1 MIDKRARAALES
13 VGIPPADDYG
23 IPSSS
28 LTFPDGAN
36 YRIEISGIERLSTLE
51 ALIDEMEKQ
60 DTVVHRLICTVMGS
74 TLLTKEELR
83 AFAVL
88 ASQKKLE
95 VIITP
100 GPRPQWDV
108 GRQVATPE
116 GAVSGLRIRGCD
128 NLRYL
133 ISDMLRCVDLGFRG
147 FLVWDEGVL
156 SIVSE
161 LRDKGIFPKDTVF
174 KVSIFAGHANPAG
187 GRLLEQL
194 GADTFNPVVDL
205 TLPMLAAMRAVVR
218 IPLDLHVYL
227 FESFGGQNR
236 MWETPELAR
245 IASPCYFKIEPG
257 VSVGALYKPWVG
269 PDSLAFLAREK
280 VKQGKIIQEI
290 VRDVHPELKCSELG
304 APGLAIPVV

>member
-1 MIDKRARAALES
+1 MIDKRAREALEM
-13 VGIPPADDYG
+13 VGIPPADLG
-23 IPSSS
+23 GVPTSP

-51 ALIDEMEKQ
+51 ATIDEMEKQ
-60 DTVVHRLICTVMGS
+60 DTPVHRLISTVMGS
-74 TLLTKEELR
+74 TLLTRDELR
-83 AFAVL
+83 AFAKL
-88 ASQKKLE
+88 ASQKKVE

-108 GRQVATPE
+108 GKQVATPE

-161 LRDKGIFPKDTVF
+161 LRDKGVFPKDTVF

-187 GRLLEQL
+187 ARLLERL
-194 GADTFNPVVDL
+194 GANTFNPVADL
-205 TLPMLAAMRAVVR
+205 TLPMLAAIRKVVT
-218 IPLDLHVYL
+218 IPLDVHVYL

-245 IASPCYFKIEPG
+245 VASPCYFKIEPG
-257 VSVGALYKPWVG
+257 VSVGALYKPWVA

-280 VKQGKIIQEI
+280 VKQAKIIREI
-290 VRDVHPELKCSELG
+290 ISEVNPELKCSPAGVE
-304 APGLAIPVV
+304 GLAIPVA